1 MATFRF
7 KIETTDRVEVTD
19 HALRRYWLRIDPI
32 PDRREVEERIRSEMQ
47 RGFWLRRWRMQDGVP
62 VLHCRC
68 SGLIAV
74 VAPQENCWLV
84 ITVMEGKRNG
94 SDRRNR

>member
-1 MATFRF
+1 MDLATFRF

-62 VLHCRC
+62 VLHCRLNRKPYLQL
-68 SGLIAV
+68 SAR
-74 VAPQENCWLV
+74 LV
-84 ITVMEGKRNG
+84 GIVYKLH
-94 SDRRNR
+94 